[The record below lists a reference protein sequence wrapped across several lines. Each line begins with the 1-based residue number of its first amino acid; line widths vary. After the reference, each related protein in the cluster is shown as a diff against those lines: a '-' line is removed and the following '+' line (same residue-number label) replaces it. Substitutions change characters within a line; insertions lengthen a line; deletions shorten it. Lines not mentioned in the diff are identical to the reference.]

1 MAICNV
7 ERIFSRLGWNNPLRY
22 QRVGNIECLLRY
34 QNQGHIFLEL
44 KRRKKEICFFKDE
57 SECDFIVKKSFD
69 VTEAIQVSATL
80 SDAKT
85 RLLELRG
92 LTDCCNKFGLH
103 RCLIITLNGSE
114 EFEHHGIAVT
124 VMPLWRWLLL

>member
-1 MAICNV
+1 V

-44 KRRKKEICFFKDE
+44 KRRKKEICFFKDK
-57 SECDFIVKKSFD
+57 SECYFIVKKIFD
-69 VTEAIQVSATL
+69 VTEAIRVSATL

-85 RLLELRG
+85 RHRELRG
-92 LTDCCNKFGLH
+92 LTECCNKFGLRH
-103 RCLIITLNGSE
+103 
-114 EFEHHGIAVT
+114 A
-124 VMPLWRWLLL
+124 